1 MFLGLR
7 RWYGQR
13 VNGGGPFVKTQ
24 SAIDFVIGFLV
35 LLGLFGF
42 LIANA
47 AH

>member
-1 MFLGLR
+1 LGCAG
-7 RWYGQR
+7 WYGQR
-13 VNGGGPFVKTQ
+13 VNGGGPFVNTQ
-24 SAIDFVIGFLV
+24 SAIDFVVGFLL